1 MSVDSAMAGTWGP
14 GEGLVLPERRKKP
27 TSATTSFVMI
37 LACGSLVFLYLP
49 LIVLIVF
56 SFNTNDLTVFPL
68 TGFTFSWYERAFQN
82 DFMMGALFNS
92 VVVAFAAVIIANV
105 IGIPTAFALMRWDFP
120 GKVALQRIVLMPISL
135 PALTL
140 GICLLNY
147 FTYWGIG
154 LGIHT
159 IMIGHGTLM
168 SSIVV
173 ANLFARLT
181 YFDRRI
187 EEASADLGARPLE
200 TFWYVTLP
208 NIRTTLIGSCMIILI
223 VSFDELALT
232 YFINGNTN
240 TLPMYIWSMMRQGI
254 TPEINAIGSC
264 VIFVSI
270 VIVGISIYILSR
282 KPEVR

>member
-1 MSVDSAMAGTWGP
+1 MALVSTMTGVSVP
-14 GEGLVLPERRKKP
+14 GARSILPERRKKP

-37 LACGSLVFLYLP
+37 LACCSLVFLYLP
-49 LIVLIVF
+49 LIVLMVF

-68 TGFTFSWYERAFQN
+68 TGFTFSWYEKAFQN
-82 DFMMGALFNS
+82 AFMMEALFNS
-92 VVVAFAAVIIANV
+92 IVVAFAAVIIANAV
-105 IGIPTAFALMRWDFP
+105 GIPTAFALMRWDFP

-147 FTYWGIG
+147 FTFWGVSLG
-154 LGIHT
+154 LHT

-187 EEASADLGARPLE
+187 EEASADLGATPLE

-264 VIFVSI
+264 VIFASML
-270 VIVGISIYILSR
+270 IVGVSIYILSR
-282 KPEVR
+282 KPEIR